1 MYAGNIVQKSQRH
14 DEDRLSGVVLPWYKP
29 YNKVVWR
36 SLYISLTG
44 EDRALKKNNFTLFL
58 FVFLGL
64 LAGTVAG
71 QLLSPVSW
79 LSFLLQS
86 VEISWQPKADLQVIR
101 YDLDILI
108 RVNVV
113 SLLGIVAAVWLYRKL

>member
-1 MYAGNIVQKSQRH
+1 MKT
-14 DEDRLSGVVLPWYKP
+14 ELSGVVLTWFKP
-29 YNKVVWR
+29 YNKVVWQ

-58 FVFLGL
+58 FILTGL
-64 LAGTVAG
+64 LAGTIAG
-71 QLLSPVSW
+71 QLLSSVSW
-79 LSFLLQS
+79 LSFLFKTA
-86 VEISWQPKADLQVIR
+86 EISWQPKADLQVIR

-108 RVNVV
+108 RLNVV